1 MTTVLGDILG
11 DVGDK
16 LAQDNIKV
24 GNVYLI
30 NLDQQNGITPKNGDL
45 TRDKFF
51 IVLGFDQEGNIIGGL
66 VINSNINY
74 NLPSSVTDY
83 QLPIKVEQC
92 PFLKHNSFVN
102 CSKIIV
108 ANKTKFT
115 KQAYRGE
122 ISDSELMELIV
133 NTVKDSPT
141 VNTKQLKRFGLKQN
155 QFVCINVCKAAIRS
169 LQ

>member
-1 MTTVLGDILG
+1 MTILGDILE

-51 IVLGFDQEGNIIGGL
+51 IVLGFDNEGNVIGGL
-66 VINSNINY
+66 VINPKINY

-92 PFLKHNSFVN
+92 PFLKYNSFVN

-108 ANKTKFT
+108 ANKAKFIKNT
-115 KQAYRGE
+115 YRGE
-122 ISDSELMELIV
+122 IADPEFIDLLI
-133 NTVKDSPT
+133 NTVKESPT
-141 VNTKQLKRFGLKQN
+141 VNTKLLKRFGLM
-155 QFVCINVCKAAIRS
+155 
-169 LQ
+169 

>member
-1 MTTVLGDILG
+1 MTILGDILE

-51 IVLGFDQEGNIIGGL
+51 IVLGFDQEGNVIGGL
-66 VINSNINY
+66 VINSKINY

-92 PFLKHNSFVN
+92 PFLKYNSFVN

-108 ANKTKFT
+108 ANKAKFT
-115 KQAYRGE
+115 KNTYRGE
-122 ISDSELMELIV
+122 ISDPEFIDLLI
-133 NTVKDSPT
+133 NTVKESPT
-141 VNTKQLKRFGLKQN
+141 VNTKLLKRFGL
-155 QFVCINVCKAAIRS
+155 I
-169 LQ
+169 

>member
-51 IVLGFDQEGNIIGGL
+51 IVLGFDQEGNVIGGL

-83 QLPIKVEQC
+83 HLPLKVEQC

-115 KQAYRGE
+115 KKTYRGE
-122 ISDSELMELIV
+122 ITDPELLNLII

-141 VNTKQLKRFGLKQN
+141 VNTKQLKIFGL
-155 QFVCINVCKAAIRS
+155 I
-169 LQ
+169 

>member
-1 MTTVLGDILG
+1 MTILGDILE

-45 TRDKFF
+45 SRDKFF
-51 IVLGFDQEGNIIGGL
+51 IVLGFDNEGNVIGGL
-66 VINSNINY
+66 VINSKINY

-92 PFLKHNSFVN
+92 PFLKYNSFVN

-108 ANKTKFT
+108 ANKAKFT
-115 KQAYRGE
+115 KNTYRGE
-122 ISDSELMELIV
+122 ISDPEFIDLLI
-133 NTVKDSPT
+133 NTVKESPT
-141 VNTKQLKRFGLKQN
+141 VNTKLLKRFGL
-155 QFVCINVCKAAIRS
+155 I
-169 LQ
+169 

>member
-1 MTTVLGDILG
+1 MTILGDILE

-51 IVLGFDQEGNIIGGL
+51 IVLGFDNEGNVIGGL
-66 VINSNINY
+66 VINSKINY

-92 PFLKHNSFVN
+92 PFLKYNSFVN

-108 ANKTKFT
+108 ANKAKFT
-115 KQAYRGE
+115 KNTYRGE
-122 ISDSELMELIV
+122 ISDPEFIDLLI
-133 NTVKDSPT
+133 NTVKESPT
-141 VNTKQLKRFGLKQN
+141 VNTKLLKRFGL
-155 QFVCINVCKAAIRS
+155 I
-169 LQ
+169 

>member
-51 IVLGFDQEGNIIGGL
+51 IVLGFDQEGNVIGGL
-66 VINSNINY
+66 VINSKINY
-74 NLPSSVTDY
+74 ILPSSVTDY

-115 KQAYRGE
+115 KLAYRGE
-122 ISDSELMELIV
+122 ISDSKLMGLIV
-133 NTVKDSPT
+133 NTVKDCPT
-141 VNTKQLKRFGLKQN
+141 MNAKQLERFGL
-155 QFVCINVCKAAIRS
+155 I
-169 LQ
+169 

>member
-51 IVLGFDQEGNIIGGL
+51 IVLGFDQEGNVIGGFKC
-66 VINSNINY
+66 Y
-74 NLPSSVTDY
+74 GLPTADKGGAMS
-83 QLPIKVEQC
+83 
-92 PFLKHNSFVN
+92 FLK
-102 CSKIIV
+102 
-108 ANKTKFT
+108 T
-115 KQAYRGE
+115 
-122 ISDSELMELIV
+122 
-133 NTVKDSPT
+133 
-141 VNTKQLKRFGLKQN
+141 
-155 QFVCINVCKAAIRS
+155 
-169 LQ
+169 

>member
-1 MTTVLGDILG
+1 MTILGDILG

-51 IVLGFDQEGNIIGGL
+51 IVLGLDNEGNVIGGL
-66 VINSNINY
+66 VINSKINY

-92 PFLKHNSFVN
+92 PFLKYNSFVN

-108 ANKTKFT
+108 ANKAKFT
-115 KQAYRGE
+115 KNTYRGE
-122 ISDSELMELIV
+122 ISDPEFIDLLI
-133 NTVKDSPT
+133 NTVKESPT
-141 VNTKQLKRFGLKQN
+141 VNTKLLKRFGL
-155 QFVCINVCKAAIRS
+155 I
-169 LQ
+169 

>member
-16 LAQDNIKV
+16 LTQDKIEV
-24 GNVYLI
+24 GSVYLI
-30 NLDQQNGITPKNGDL
+30 SLDQQNGITPKNSDL

-51 IVLGFDQEGNIIGGL
+51 IVLGFDQEGNVIGGL

-115 KQAYRGE
+115 KKTYRGE
-122 ISDSELMELIV
+122 ITDPELLNLII

-141 VNTKQLKRFGLKQN
+141 VNTKQLKIFGL
-155 QFVCINVCKAAIRS
+155 I
-169 LQ
+169 

>member
-1 MTTVLGDILG
+1 MTILGDILE

-30 NLDQQNGITPKNGDL
+30 SLDQQSGITPKNGDL

-51 IVLGFDQEGNIIGGL
+51 IVLGFDNEGNVIGGL
-66 VINSNINY
+66 VINSKINY

-92 PFLKHNSFVN
+92 PFLKYNSFVN

-108 ANKTKFT
+108 ANKAKFT
-115 KQAYRGE
+115 KNTYRGE
-122 ISDSELMELIV
+122 ISDPEFIDLLI
-133 NTVKDSPT
+133 NTVKESPT
-141 VNTKQLKRFGLKQN
+141 VNTKLLKRFGL
-155 QFVCINVCKAAIRS
+155 I
-169 LQ
+169 

>member
-16 LAQDNIKV
+16 LTQDKIEV
-24 GNVYLI
+24 GSVYLI
-30 NLDQQNGITPKNGDL
+30 SLDQQNGITPKNSDL

-51 IVLGFDQEGNIIGGL
+51 IVLGFDQEGNVIGGL

-83 QLPIKVEQC
+83 HLPIKVEQC

-115 KQAYRGE
+115 KKTYRGE
-122 ISDSELMELIV
+122 ITDPELMELIV

-141 VNTKQLKRFGLKQN
+141 VNAKQLKIFGL
-155 QFVCINVCKAAIRS
+155 I
-169 LQ
+169 

>member
-1 MTTVLGDILG
+1 MTILGDILE

-51 IVLGFDQEGNIIGGL
+51 IVLGFDNEGNVIGGL
-66 VINSNINY
+66 VINSKINY

-92 PFLKHNSFVN
+92 PFLKYNSFVN

-108 ANKTKFT
+108 ANKAKFT
-115 KQAYRGE
+115 KNTYRGE
-122 ISDSELMELIV
+122 ISDPEFIDLLI
-133 NTVKDSPT
+133 NTVKESPA
-141 VNTKQLKRFGLKQN
+141 VNTKLLKRFGL
-155 QFVCINVCKAAIRS
+155 I
-169 LQ
+169 

>member
-1 MTTVLGDILG
+1 MTILGDILE

-16 LAQDNIKV
+16 LAQNNIKV

-30 NLDQQNGITPKNGDL
+30 SLDQQSGITPKNGDL

-51 IVLGFDQEGNIIGGL
+51 VVLGFDNEGNVIGGL
-66 VINSNINY
+66 VINSKINY

-92 PFLKHNSFVN
+92 PFLKYNSFVN

-108 ANKTKFT
+108 ANKAKFT
-115 KQAYRGE
+115 KNTYRGE
-122 ISDSELMELIV
+122 ISDPEFIDLLI
-133 NTVKDSPT
+133 NTVKESPT
-141 VNTKQLKRFGLKQN
+141 VNTKLLKRFGL
-155 QFVCINVCKAAIRS
+155 I
-169 LQ
+169 

>member
-1 MTTVLGDILG
+1 MTILGDILE

-51 IVLGFDQEGNIIGGL
+51 IVLGFDNEGNVIGGL
-66 VINSNINY
+66 IINSKINY

-92 PFLKHNSFVN
+92 PFLKYNSFVN

-108 ANKTKFT
+108 ANKAKFT
-115 KQAYRGE
+115 KNTYRGE
-122 ISDSELMELIV
+122 ISDPEFIDLLI
-133 NTVKDSPT
+133 NTVKESPT
-141 VNTKQLKRFGLKQN
+141 VNTKLLKRFGL
-155 QFVCINVCKAAIRS
+155 I
-169 LQ
+169 

>member
-1 MTTVLGDILG
+1 MTILGDILG

-16 LAQDNIKV
+16 LAQDKIKV

-30 NLDQQNGITPKNGDL
+30 NLDQRNGITPKNGDL

-51 IVLGFDQEGNIIGGL
+51 IVLGFDNEGNVIGGL
-66 VINSNINY
+66 VINSKINY

-92 PFLKHNSFVN
+92 PFLKYNSFVN

-108 ANKTKFT
+108 ANKAKFT
-115 KQAYRGE
+115 KNTYRGE
-122 ISDSELMELIV
+122 ISDPEFIDLLI
-133 NTVKDSPT
+133 NTVKESPT
-141 VNTKQLKRFGLKQN
+141 VNTKLLKRFGL
-155 QFVCINVCKAAIRS
+155 I
-169 LQ
+169 

>member
-1 MTTVLGDILG
+1 MTILSDILG

-51 IVLGFDQEGNIIGGL
+51 IVLGFDNEGNVIGGL
-66 VINSNINY
+66 VINSKINY

-83 QLPIKVEQC
+83 QLSIKVEQC
-92 PFLKHNSFVN
+92 PFLKYNSFVN

-108 ANKTKFT
+108 ANKAKFT
-115 KQAYRGE
+115 KNTFRGE
-122 ISDSELMELIV
+122 ISDPEFIDLLI
-133 NTVKDSPT
+133 NTVKESPT
-141 VNTKQLKRFGLKQN
+141 VNTKLLKRFGL
-155 QFVCINVCKAAIRS
+155 I
-169 LQ
+169 

>member
-30 NLDQQNGITPKNGDL
+30 SLDQQNGITPKNGDL

-51 IVLGFDQEGNIIGGL
+51 IVLGFDQEGNVIGGL

-74 NLPSSVTDY
+74 NLSSNVTDY

-115 KQAYRGE
+115 KKAYRGE
-122 ISDSELMELIV
+122 ISDSKLMGLIV
-133 NTVKDSPT
+133 STVKGCPT
-141 VNTKQLKRFGLKQN
+141 MNEKQLKRFGL
-155 QFVCINVCKAAIRS
+155 I
-169 LQ
+169 

>member
-51 IVLGFDQEGNIIGGL
+51 IVLGFDNEGNVIGGL
-66 VINSNINY
+66 VINSKINY

-92 PFLKHNSFVN
+92 PFLKYNSFVN

-108 ANKTKFT
+108 ANKAKFT
-115 KQAYRGE
+115 KNTYRGE
-122 ISDSELMELIV
+122 ISDPEFIDLLI
-133 NTVKDSPT
+133 NTVKESPT
-141 VNTKQLKRFGLKQN
+141 VNTKLLKRFGL
-155 QFVCINVCKAAIRS
+155 I
-169 LQ
+169 

>member
-1 MTTVLGDILG
+1 MTILSDILG

-51 IVLGFDQEGNIIGGL
+51 IVLGFDNEGNVIGGL
-66 VINSNINY
+66 VINSKINY

-92 PFLKHNSFVN
+92 PFLKYNSFVN

-108 ANKTKFT
+108 ANKAKFT
-115 KQAYRGE
+115 KNTYRGE
-122 ISDSELMELIV
+122 ISDPEFIDLLI
-133 NTVKDSPT
+133 NTVKESPT
-141 VNTKQLKRFGLKQN
+141 VNTKLLKRFGL
-155 QFVCINVCKAAIRS
+155 I
-169 LQ
+169 

>member
-51 IVLGFDQEGNIIGGL
+51 IVLGFDQEGNVIGGL

-74 NLPSSVTDY
+74 NLPSRVTDY

-115 KQAYRGE
+115 KETYRGE
-122 ISDSELMELIV
+122 ITDPELLNLIV
-133 NTVKDSPT
+133 ITVKESPT
-141 VNTKQLKRFGLKQN
+141 VNPKQLKRFGLK
-155 QFVCINVCKAAIRS
+155 
-169 LQ
+169 

>member
-1 MTTVLGDILG
+1 MTILGDILG

-30 NLDQQNGITPKNGDL
+30 SLDQQSVITPKNGDL

-51 IVLGFDQEGNIIGGL
+51 VVLGFDNEGNVIGGL
-66 VINSNINY
+66 VINSKINY

-92 PFLKHNSFVN
+92 PFLKYNSFVN

-108 ANKTKFT
+108 ANKAKFT
-115 KQAYRGE
+115 KNTYRGE
-122 ISDSELMELIV
+122 ISDPEFIDLLI
-133 NTVKDSPT
+133 NTVKESPT
-141 VNTKQLKRFGLKQN
+141 VNTKLLKRFGL
-155 QFVCINVCKAAIRS
+155 I
-169 LQ
+169 

>member
-1 MTTVLGDILG
+1 MTILGDILE

-30 NLDQQNGITPKNGDL
+30 SLDQQSGITPKNGDL

-51 IVLGFDQEGNIIGGL
+51 IVLGFDNEGNVIGGL
-66 VINSNINY
+66 VINSKINY

-92 PFLKHNSFVN
+92 PFLKYNSFVN

-108 ANKTKFT
+108 ANKAKFT
-115 KQAYRGE
+115 KNTYRGE
-122 ISDSELMELIV
+122 ISDPEFIDLLI
-133 NTVKDSPT
+133 NTVKESPT
-141 VNTKQLKRFGLKQN
+141 VNTKLLKRFG
-155 QFVCINVCKAAIRS
+155 FI
-169 LQ
+169 

>member
-1 MTTVLGDILG
+1 MTILSDILG

-51 IVLGFDQEGNIIGGL
+51 IVLGFDNEGNVIGGL
-66 VINSNINY
+66 VINSKINY

-92 PFLKHNSFVN
+92 PFLKYNSLVN

-108 ANKTKFT
+108 ANKAKFT
-115 KQAYRGE
+115 KNTFRGE
-122 ISDSELMELIV
+122 ISDPEFIDLLI
-133 NTVKDSPT
+133 NIVKESPT
-141 VNTKQLKRFGLKQN
+141 VNTKLLKRFGL
-155 QFVCINVCKAAIRS
+155 I
-169 LQ
+169 

>member
-16 LAQDNIKV
+16 LTQDKIEV
-24 GNVYLI
+24 GSVYLI
-30 NLDQQNGITPKNGDL
+30 SLDQQNGITPKNGDL

-51 IVLGFDQEGNIIGGL
+51 IVLGFDQEGNVIGGL

-83 QLPIKVEQC
+83 HLPIKVEQC

-115 KQAYRGE
+115 KKTYRGE
-122 ISDSELMELIV
+122 ITDPELLNLII

-141 VNTKQLKRFGLKQN
+141 VNTKQLKIFGL
-155 QFVCINVCKAAIRS
+155 I
-169 LQ
+169 

>member
-1 MTTVLGDILG
+1 MIILSDILG

-51 IVLGFDQEGNIIGGL
+51 IVLGFDQEGNVIGGL

-92 PFLKHNSFVN
+92 PFLKHHSFVN
-102 CSKIIV
+102 CSKITV
-108 ANKTKFT
+108 ANKAKFT
-115 KQAYRGE
+115 KNTYRGE
-122 ISDSELMELIV
+122 ISDPEFIDLLI
-133 NTVKDSPT
+133 NTVKESPT
-141 VNTKQLKRFGLKQN
+141 VNTKLLKRFGL
-155 QFVCINVCKAAIRS
+155 I
-169 LQ
+169 

>member
-83 QLPIKVEQC
+83 HLPLKVEQC

-141 VNTKQLKRFGLKQN
+141 VNTKQLKRFGLK
-155 QFVCINVCKAAIRS
+155 
-169 LQ
+169 